1 MNINGTGDPQ
11 MLNASDIMTTDVI
24 TVKKETTLK
33 ELAGLLYE
41 NHINGVPVVDEQ
53 EKLIGIICESD
64 LVRKNKKLHIPT
76 VVALFDWV
84 FYLENPKKMEKE
96 IQRINATTV
105 EDLYVKDVITVD
117 EKTSVEDIATI
128 MTRKKVYTIPVMDG
142 DRIVG
147 IIGKGDL
154 LRTLVH

>member
-1 MNINGTGDPQ
+1 
-11 MLNASDIMTTDVI
+11 MLNASDIMTTDVT
-24 TVKKETTLK
+24 TVKKEPTLK
-33 ELAGLLYE
+33 ELATILYE
-41 NHINGVPVVDEQ
+41 NHINGVPVVDDD

-64 LVRKNKKLHIPT
+64 LIRKDRKLHIPT

-84 FYLENPKKMEKE
+84 FYLESPKRMEKE

-105 EDLYVKDVITVD
+105 EELYVKEVTTVD
-117 EKTSVEDIATI
+117 EKTPVDDIATI
-128 MTRKKVYTIPVMDG
+128 MTEKKVYTIPVMDG

-147 IIGKGDL
+147 VIGKGDL